1 MVYKSFKIA
10 FILRITILFIL
21 LLGLAYGVTIANPY
35 LITLC
40 TIGSCITAYS
50 LFKFTTKRFKE
61 IDDFFE
67 AVKYRD
73 FSRWYSEKHGPDD
86 ILRLHHGFNEVN
98 KTIKEI
104 NSEKET
110 QYLYLQKIL
119 EIVQVGIIAFE
130 IETGNVLWIN
140 ESLKEIL
147 DIPSIKNISFIKN
160 RRKDFYENLLVT
172 SRPKEQTITLDI
184 GNEKNKMLV
193 SNSIFQVGPNTFKL
207 VVLQNIDDT
216 LNKNESEAWKKLLS
230 VMTHE
235 IMNSIAPISSL
246 AETLKANIQSS
257 LSAPEVA
264 PLDTDDLYEG
274 IESIR
279 KRSDGLMKF
288 AKTYRSLN
296 KITHLNSHLTKI
308 DTLFQNINRLMAPS
322 LKVKGVSI
330 YFEIEPLDLALE
342 MDSYLIEQVLIN
354 LILNAVDACINEQE
368 PLIRVSA
375 FQTLNGNIIIKVN
388 DNGNG
393 IPEEIIDTI
402 FVPFFSTKKNG
413 SGIGLSLCKQI
424 MLLHQG
430 KIQAQSTFDK
440 GTTFSLV
447 F

>member
-1 MVYKSFKIA
+1 MIYKSFKIA
-10 FILRITILFIL
+10 LIFRIVILFIL
-21 LLGLAYGVTIANPY
+21 LVGLAYGVNIANPY
-35 LITLC
+35 LIIVF
-40 TIGSCITAYS
+40 TIASCIASYS

-73 FSRWYSEKHGPDD
+73 FSRWYSEKHGSED

-140 ESLKEIL
+140 ESLKEML
-147 DIPSIKNISFIKN
+147 DIPSIKNISFIKS
-160 RRKDFYENLLVT
+160 RRKKLYDNLFVANQT
-172 SRPKEQTITLDI
+172 KEQTITLDI
-184 GNEKNKMLV
+184 RSQKNKMLV
-193 SNSIFQVGPNTFKL
+193 SNSIFEVAPNTFKL

-246 AETLKANIQSS
+246 AETLKTNIQKS
-257 LSAPEVA
+257 LNSPELN
-264 PLDTDDLYEG
+264 PLNTDDLHEG

-296 KITHLNSHLTKI
+296 KITHLNAHLTKI

-322 LKVKGVSI
+322 LEAKDVSI
-330 YFEIEPLDLALE
+330 QFEIEPLDLALE
-342 MDSYLIEQVLIN
+342 IDSYLIEQVLIN
-354 LILNAVDACINEQE
+354 LIINAVDACVTAEE
-368 PLIRVSA
+368 PLIRISA
-375 FQTLNGNIIIKVN
+375 FQTNIGNINIKVN
-388 DNGNG
+388 DNGAG
-393 IPEEIIDTI
+393 IPDEIIDTI
-402 FVPFFSTKKNG
+402 FVPFFSTKKSG

-430 KIQAQSTFDK
+430 KIQAQSTLEK

>member
-1 MVYKSFKIA
+1 MAS
-10 FILRITILFIL
+10 T
-21 LLGLAYGVTIANPY
+21 Y
-35 LITLC
+35 LIV
-40 TIGSCITAYS
+40 IGVVLSCITSYS
-50 LFKFTTKRFKE
+50 LIKFITKRFHAL
-61 IDDFFE
+61 DDFFD

-73 FSRWYSEKHGPDD
+73 FSRWYSENNGPDD
-86 ILRLHHGFNEVN
+86 MRRLHQGINEVN
-98 KTIKEI
+98 RTVKDI

-130 IETGNVLWIN
+130 IETGKVLWLN
-140 ESLKEIL
+140 ESLKEML
-147 DIPSIKNISFIKN
+147 DIPSIKNISFIKS
-160 RRKDFYENLLVT
+160 RRKDLYDNLFIA
-172 SRPKEQTITLDI
+172 SQIKEQTITLKVR
-184 GNEKNKMLV
+184 NQKNKMLV
-193 SNSIFQVGPNTFKL
+193 SSSIFQVTPNTFRL

-246 AETLKANIQSS
+246 AETLKDNIQSS
-257 LSAPEVA
+257 LGFPELE
-264 PLDTDDLYEG
+264 PLNTEDLYEG

-296 KITHLNSHLTKI
+296 KITELNSNLTKVE
-308 DTLFQNINRLMAPS
+308 TVFQNLNRLMSPS
-322 LKVKGVSI
+322 LEAKGVSI
-330 YFEIEPLDLALE
+330 EFEIEPMDLSLK

-354 LILNAVDACINEQE
+354 LIINAVDACIN
-368 PLIRVSA
+368 VSKPIVKIYA
-375 FQTLNGNIIIKVN
+375 IQTLNCNTIIKVK

-393 IPEEIIDTI
+393 IPEEIVDTI

-424 MLLHQG
+424 MLLHKG
-430 KIQAQSTFDK
+430 KIQVQSTLE
-440 GTTFSLV
+440 TSSTFSLV

>member
-1 MVYKSFKIA
+1 MF
-10 FILRITILFIL
+10 
-21 LLGLAYGVTIANPY
+21 GLAYGITVANLY
-35 LITLC
+35 LIAIC
-40 TIGSCITAYS
+40 TIGSGITVYS
-50 LFKFTTKRFKE
+50 LFKFTTKRFKV

-73 FSRWYSEKHGPDD
+73 FSRWYSEKNGSED
-86 ILRLHHGFNEVN
+86 LQRLHHGFNQVN

-130 IETGNVLWIN
+130 IKTGDVLWIN
-140 ESLKEIL
+140 ESLKEML
-147 DIPSIKNISFIKN
+147 DIPSIKNISFIKS
-160 RRKDFYENLLVT
+160 RRKDIYNNLFIT
-172 SRPKEQTITLDI
+172 NQTKEQTITLEI
-184 GNEKNKMLV
+184 GNQKNKILA
-193 SNSIFQVGPNTFKL
+193 SNSIFEVSPNTFKL

-235 IMNSIAPISSL
+235 IMNSIAPINSL
-246 AETLKANIQSS
+246 AETLKSNIQSS
-257 LSAPEVA
+257 IASTTAE
-264 PLDTDDLYEG
+264 PLNTDDLYEG

-296 KITHLNSHLTKI
+296 KITQLNSNLTRI

-322 LKVKGVSI
+322 LEAKNVSI
-330 YFEIEPLDLALE
+330 DFDIDPRELALE
-342 MDSYLIEQVLIN
+342 IDSYLIEQVLIN
-354 LILNAVDACINEQE
+354 LIINAVDACVNEQE
-368 PLIRVSA
+368 PHIKVFA
-375 FQTLNGNIIIKVN
+375 FRTTNGSTIIKVN
-388 DNGNG
+388 DNGKG

-402 FVPFFSTKKNG
+402 FIPFFSTKKNG

-430 KIQAQSTFDK
+430 KIQVQSTLEN

>member
-1 MVYKSFKIA
+1 MAS
-10 FILRITILFIL
+10 T
-21 LLGLAYGVTIANPY
+21 Y
-35 LITLC
+35 LIV
-40 TIGSCITAYS
+40 IGVVLSCITSYS
-50 LFKFTTKRFKE
+50 LIKFITKRFHAL
-61 IDDFFE
+61 DDFFD

-73 FSRWYSEKHGPDD
+73 FSRWYSENNGPDD
-86 ILRLHHGFNEVN
+86 MRRLHQGINEVN
-98 KTIKEI
+98 RTVKDI

-130 IETGNVLWIN
+130 IETGKVLWLN
-140 ESLKEIL
+140 ESLKEML
-147 DIPSIKNISFIKN
+147 DIPSIKNISFIKS
-160 RRKDFYENLLVT
+160 RRKDLYDNLFIA
-172 SRPKEQTITLDI
+172 SQIKEQTITLKVR
-184 GNEKNKMLV
+184 NQKNKMLV
-193 SNSIFQVGPNTFKL
+193 SSSIFQVTPNTFRL

-246 AETLKANIQSS
+246 AETLKDNIQSS
-257 LSAPEVA
+257 LGFPELE
-264 PLDTDDLYEG
+264 PLNTEDLYEG

-296 KITHLNSHLTKI
+296 KITELNSNLTKVE
-308 DTLFQNINRLMAPS
+308 TVFQNLNRLMSPS
-322 LKVKGVSI
+322 LEAKGVSI
-330 YFEIEPLDLALE
+330 EFEIEPMDLSLK

-354 LILNAVDACINEQE
+354 LIINAVDACIN
-368 PLIRVSA
+368 VSKPIVKIYA
-375 FQTLNGNIIIKVN
+375 IQTLNGNTIIKVK

-393 IPEEIIDTI
+393 IPEEIVDTI

-424 MLLHQG
+424 MLLHKG
-430 KIQAQSTFDK
+430 KIQVQSTLE
-440 GTTFSLV
+440 TSSTFSLV

>member
-1 MVYKSFKIA
+1 MAS
-10 FILRITILFIL
+10 T
-21 LLGLAYGVTIANPY
+21 Y
-35 LITLC
+35 LIV
-40 TIGSCITAYS
+40 IGVVLSCITSYS
-50 LFKFTTKRFKE
+50 LFKFITKRFHTL
-61 IDDFFE
+61 DDFFD

-73 FSRWYSEKHGPDD
+73 FSRWYSENNGPDD
-86 ILRLHHGFNEVN
+86 MRRLHQGFNEVN
-98 KTIKEI
+98 KTVKDI

-130 IETGNVLWIN
+130 IETGKVLWLN
-140 ESLKEIL
+140 ESLKEML
-147 DIPSIKNISFIKN
+147 DIPSIKNISFIKS
-160 RRKDFYENLLVT
+160 RRKDLYDNLFIA
-172 SRPKEQTITLDI
+172 SQIKEQTITLKVR
-184 GNEKNKMLV
+184 NQKNKMLV
-193 SNSIFQVGPNTFKL
+193 SSSIFQVAPNTFRL

-246 AETLKANIQSS
+246 AETLKDNIQSS
-257 LSAPEVA
+257 LGFPELE
-264 PLDTDDLYEG
+264 PLNTEDLYEG

-296 KITHLNSHLTKI
+296 KITELNSNLTKVE
-308 DTLFQNINRLMAPS
+308 TVFQNLNRLMSPS
-322 LKVKGVSI
+322 LEAKGVSI
-330 YFEIEPLDLALE
+330 EFEIEPSDLSLE

-354 LILNAVDACINEQE
+354 LIINAVDACIN
-368 PLIRVSA
+368 VSKPMVKIYA
-375 FQTLNGNIIIKVN
+375 IQTLNGNTIIKVK

-393 IPEEIIDTI
+393 IPEEIVDSI

-424 MLLHQG
+424 MLLHKG
-430 KIQAQSTFDK
+430 KIQVQSTLET
-440 GTTFSLV
+440 GSTFSLV